1 MLAAAKSPPKLITLI
16 VLTAVSILSLNMF
29 LPSLPNIASGLQ
41 ADYGLVNLSI
51 AGYLAITAVL
61 QIVLG
66 PLSDRFG
73 RRPVLLVSIA
83 LFAAASLGCAL
94 ANDIWTFLFFRVLQ
108 GAIISGMA
116 LSRAVIRDMV
126 PPQEAASLL
135 GYVSMA
141 MAVAPMLG
149 PLFGG
154 VLDEFFGWRA
164 SFYAFMAMGIAL
176 YWLCWVD
183 LGETNTAP
191 SETFTAQFQT
201 YPELFRSRRFWG
213 YAFCMAFSVGAF
225 YAFLAGAPLVA
236 ERLFA
241 MSPAMLG
248 LCLGTISLGF
258 AFGSFLSGRLA
269 RRYSLLTLII
279 WGRVVA
285 CIGLAGG
292 LMLFA
297 LGFVNAITL
306 FGATIFVGLGNGL
319 TLPSANAG
327 AMSVRPHLAG
337 SASGLSGAM
346 TVGGGALLTWAT
358 GLVITETNG
367 AYALVGMMLFS
378 SFAGL
383 VSALY
388 VWRIDVQEA
397 QGTTVQP
404 E

>member
-1 MLAAAKSPPKLITLI
+1 MFAAANSPPKLITLI
-16 VLTAVSILSLNMF
+16 LLTAVSILSLNMF
-29 LPSLPNIASGLQ
+29 LPSLPNIASALQ

-61 QIVLG
+61 QIVMG

-73 RRPVLLVSIA
+73 RRPVLLASLAI
-83 LFAAASLGCAL
+83 FAGASLGCAL

-126 PPQEAASLL
+126 PAQEAASLL

-141 MAVAPMLG
+141 MALAPMLG
-149 PLFGG
+149 PMFGG
-154 VLDEFFGWRA
+154 VLEEFFGWRA
-164 SFYAFMAMGIAL
+164 SFYAFMVMGIVL
-176 YWLCWVD
+176 YWLCWAD
-183 LGETNTAP
+183 LGETNVTP
-191 SETFTAQFQT
+191 SETFTAQFRT
-201 YPELFRSRRFWG
+201 YPELIRSRRFWG
-213 YAFCMAFSVGAF
+213 YSFCMAFSVGAF
-225 YAFLAGAPLVA
+225 YAFLAGAPLVV
-236 ERLFA
+236 ERLFS
-241 MSPAMLG
+241 MSPAILG

-269 RRYSLLTLII
+269 RRYSLLTLIM
-279 WGRVVA
+279 WGRIVA
-285 CIGLAGG
+285 CIGLAAG
-292 LMLFA
+292 LMLFV
-297 LGFVNAITL
+297 LGFVNAATL

-346 TVGGGALLTWAT
+346 TVGGGAVLTWAT

-367 AYALVGMMLFS
+367 AYALLGMMLFS
-378 SFAGL
+378 SAAGL

-388 VWRIDVQEA
+388 VWRIDMQEA
-397 QGTTVQP
+397 RSTTVQP